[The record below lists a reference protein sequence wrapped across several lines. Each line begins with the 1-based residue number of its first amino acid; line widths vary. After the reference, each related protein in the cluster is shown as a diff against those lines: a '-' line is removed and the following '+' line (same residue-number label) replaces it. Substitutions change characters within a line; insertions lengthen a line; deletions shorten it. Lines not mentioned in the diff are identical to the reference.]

1 MAYNSLSG
9 TVIGPDKI
17 VAKSDG
23 TFTQLTGTISGSYID
38 SEGAAVSFADI
49 GTSDGGTIGVS
60 EDGSYTDGLFT
71 DFHTG
76 TLVGVPVDRFNELFK
91 SLVPSP
97 APNVS
102 RLDAT
107 PDGTDAYL
115 SFGTSNNM
123 SGDSPA
129 YYSVGTA
136 AGFAAVDK
144 GGLYQTDTSG
154 NNFRRSVF
162 RLDTDITGFVNF
174 NVAASV
180 LGSNTNYEADAFG
193 NAETGSLQLFIN
205 SNSSASHALNLSTAV
220 GAGNPGAGSSSSLDS
235 DGSGFTNISL
245 TSSATDANNNNFP
258 IFKHRTA
265 KYIVDTASQRRGWN
279 YSFVRHTIGAA
290 NYDTNFIEW
299 INDDNSTTVTITGD
313 SLASI
318 ALVGSRYLSGVQYNT
333 NATANYQFLISN
345 FYKNVYNLAT
355 VTCSDST
362 SNASIT
368 NGTMPHI
375 GGSDENKTVALTQSL
390 STTDTIILNESIGAT
405 SSVSHVFKGSAT
417 SNTSM
422 SGFLIFTPSVSN
434 ATNTI
439 EYFKDEATYRLPSA
453 SYNTQ
458 VSITTG
464 SWNSETHMTG
474 SGNHSDGLQIYNQR
488 LVSPLNT
495 TNGGNFSSISNT
507 ESGNPNYSGESGTRT
522 FYRAFKNTGSD
533 VRDIGVRI
541 KGSAAI
547 VSSAASLGSNGNVRV
562 FVKTPGKT
570 DWMNL
575 AADFSFNDVS
585 EGAGANELGLDAAV
599 DGTGAYNV
607 ATLGTKVVATG
618 EYFLVRV
625 EAGSGWT
632 GNITEISTTFSAGA
646 SGSPTYGVSLD
657 EINENTSNNGS
668 TANLSFGSNKS
679 ISGYANVTSSPNING
694 AVNVNGTWSPNTG
707 LTNQRLGV
715 YNKTIDVTALIN
727 DSAESYRIDSGSAG
741 ILRLYVNGA
750 LRHSTDFSSF
760 GSGNSL
766 NASGSGFTSVS
777 AVAYPQYGNNVH
789 DYTRPFRTGSVIV
802 DTSDQRNGWNF
813 VRLVHTGT
821 WGELSSSY
829 IEWIN
834 DDDSSTISIAGGN
847 LTNFDNDGTYYYSSG
862 IKHFATVPSASFS
875 LTSSNNYRDVY
886 DDDSSDAIDFNDSLT
901 NVTISA
907 MNASGLGISTLNDS
921 NGVSAYPTLLTS
933 SGAETKSIN
942 YNITLQ
948 LTPSTSLVG
957 GFVAAGDVHTA
968 SIGRVKFLQPPF
980 NANNNSYSQF
990 ITSDFVTSSHSG
1002 FLRFSGSETS
1012 TNETSAEYF
1021 EGEGYRLENRN
1032 TTYVTQA
1039 AVSDSGNS
1047 WNSENPINNT
1057 GSFSNYAD
1065 GLAIFGDKLIAPVK
1079 AGTSGDCRNVS
1090 NGGAL
1095 QSPAGNVNY
1104 SLSEL
1109 DIGTRTYIRYFKNS
1123 TGTTKTGFTITFRGS
1138 GSVDD
1143 LGTSY
1148 TGGAFKFEYK
1158 IPHSDSNN
1166 STAWQDGGKALSF
1179 SGNKNSDGNGGAQG
1193 SDSQFPLTIS
1203 TGGTAIN
1210 VSFNGG
1216 NWLNNQYMLI
1226 RIRASASWDGY
1237 LDRIE
1242 VT

>member
-9 TVIGPDKI
+9 TIIGPDKI
-17 VAKSDG
+17 VAKADG

-38 SEGAAVSFADI
+38 SEGIAVSFATI
-49 GTSDGGTIGVS
+49 GTSDGGTIGAS
-60 EDGSYTDGLFT
+60 EDGTYNDGLFE
-71 DFHTG
+71 DFHSG
-76 TLVGVPVDRFNELFK
+76 TLIGVPVDRFNELFK
-91 SLVPSP
+91 SLVPPP
-97 APNVS
+97 APSVS
-102 RLDAT
+102 RADAT
-107 PDGTDAYL
+107 QDGTDAYL
-115 SFGTSNNM
+115 SFGTSNDM

-129 YYSVGTA
+129 YHSVGTT
-136 AGFAAVDK
+136 AGFSAVNK

-154 NNFRRSVF
+154 NNFRRSIF
-162 RLDTDITGFVNF
+162 KLDTDITGFINF
-174 NVAASV
+174 NVTASV

-193 NAETGSLQLFIN
+193 NAEVGSLQLFIN
-205 SNSSASHALNLSTAV
+205 STSTSAHTLNLATAV

-235 DGSGFTNISL
+235 DGSGFTNISIS
-245 TSSATDANNNNFP
+245 SSALDANSNSFS
-258 IFKHRTA
+258 IFQHRTA
-265 KYIVDTASQRRGWN
+265 KYIVSTTSQRRGWN
-279 YSFVRHTIGAA
+279 YAFIRHTVGTA
-290 NYDTNFIEW
+290 NYNTNYIEW
-299 INDDNSTTVTITGD
+299 VNDDNSTNVTITGD
-313 SLASI
+313 SLTNI

-333 NATANYQFLISN
+333 SATANYQFLISN
-345 FYKNVYNLAT
+345 FYNNVYDLAT

-362 SNASIT
+362 NNVSIT

-375 GGSDENKTVALTQSL
+375 GGDDENKTVALTQSV
-390 STTDTIILNESIGAT
+390 STSDTIILNENIGAT
-405 SSVSHVFKGSAT
+405 SSVSHIFKGSAT
-417 SNTSM
+417 SNTNM
-422 SGFLIFTPSVSN
+422 SGFLIFTPSVSD
-434 ATNTI
+434 ATDTI
-439 EYFKDEATYRLPSA
+439 EYFKEEGTYRLPSA

-458 VSITTG
+458 VSITLG
-464 SWNSETHMTG
+464 SWNSETHLTV
-474 SGNHSDGLQIYNQR
+474 SGDHSDGLQIYNQR

-507 ESGNPNYSGESGTRT
+507 EAGNPNYSGISGTRT

-541 KGSAAI
+541 KGSSTI
-547 VSSAASLGSNGNVRV
+547 VSSAASLGSNGNIRV

-575 AADFSFNDVS
+575 ADDFSFNDVS
-585 EGAGANELGLDAAV
+585 EDAGANELGLDAAI

-618 EYFLVRV
+618 EYFLVRF
-625 EAGSGWT
+625 EADAGWT
-632 GNITEISTTFSAGA
+632 GNVTEISTTFGAGA
-646 SGSPTYGVSLD
+646 SGNPTYGASMD

-668 TANLSFGSNKS
+668 TANLSFGSSKS
-679 ISGYANVTSSPNING
+679 ISGYTNVTSSPSING
-694 AVNVNGTWSPNTG
+694 AVDVNGTWSPNTG

-715 YNKTIDVTALIN
+715 YNKAIDITALIN
-727 DSAESYRIDSGSAG
+727 DSAETYRIDSGSAG
-741 ILRLYVNGA
+741 ILSVKVNGTQ
-750 LRHSTDFSSF
+750 RHSIDFSNF

-766 NASGSGFTSVS
+766 NAAGSGFTGVS

-789 DYTRPFRTGSVIV
+789 DYTRPFRTGSLII
-802 DTSDQRNGWNF
+802 DTSEQRNGWNY
-813 VRLVHTGT
+813 VQIIHSGT
-821 WGELSSSY
+821 WGELPSNY
-829 IEWIN
+829 IEWVN

-847 LTNFDNDGTYYYSSG
+847 ITSFDNDGTYYYSSG

-875 LTSSNNYRDVY
+875 LTSSNNYKNVY
-886 DDDSSDAIDFNDSLT
+886 DNDSSDAIDFNDNLT

-907 MNASGLGISTLNDS
+907 MTASGAGVTTLNDA
-921 NGVSAYPTLLTS
+921 NGASAYPTLLAS
-933 SGAETKSIN
+933 SDAETESVN
-942 YNITLQ
+942 YDVTLQ
-948 LTPSTSLVG
+948 LTPTTSLVG
-957 GFVAAGDVHTA
+957 GFVDAGDVHTA

-980 NANNNSYSQF
+980 NGNDNTYSQF
-990 ITSDFVTSSHSG
+990 TTPDFVASSRSG
-1002 FLRFSGSETS
+1002 FLRFSGSESS

-1021 EGEGYRLENRN
+1021 QGEGYRLENRN
-1032 TTYVTQA
+1032 VTYLSQANVTNA
-1039 AVSDSGNS
+1039 GNA
-1047 WNSENPINNT
+1047 WNSESPINDT
-1057 GSFSNYAD
+1057 ASYDNYAD
-1065 GLAIFGDKLIAPVK
+1065 GLVVFGDKLVAPVK
-1079 AGTSGDCRNVS
+1079 AGSSGDCRNIS
-1090 NGGAL
+1090 NGGTL
-1095 QSPAGNVNY
+1095 QSPVGNVNY

-1109 DIGTRTYIRYFKNS
+1109 DIATRTYVRYIKNS

-1143 LGTSY
+1143 LATSY
-1148 TGGAFKFEYK
+1148 AGGAFKFEYK

-1179 SGNKNSDGNGGAQG
+1179 SGNKNVDGNGGAQG

-1203 TGGTAIN
+1203 AGGTAIN